1 MKRFISVLSG
11 LLVLP
16 AFAEVAPVYYD
27 DVIEYADDA
36 TVAED
41 SVESA
46 AQKSVGQR
54 TNINRSTSATRA
66 VASGTTTS
74 SRTNTASRAVA
85 SSPRTATSGTTRGT
99 VARTATKTPGVTTRT
114 AQTTS
119 RATVTSRNTQNSKP
133 VAARVGVYNSQVM
146 SGDRTGGGITVI
158 PASGNTALYNPS
170 GSSRI
175 GVANRRASSRISTPV
190 APVTTTTTITQE
202 DVTSTTSNLTNIAE
216 LTDYCKAQYA
226 ACMDNYCNIL
236 DDNQGRCSCSKNI
249 KNYEKTEQT
258 LAQATEDFQNVVQQ
272 IRYIGLTS
280 DQIEALF
287 TETEAELTMKSTT
300 DSSRL
305 KNSLDSIKK
314 KIVDVS
320 TPSAASNVTSGLT
333 LDMNG
338 LLTADFSA
346 GFDLNSFLNMNNN
359 SSSVSNQR
367 GEQLYKTA
375 ANRCKTAVLN
385 SCTTQG
391 IDANIITNAYDLE
404 IDKQCV
410 LYERSLNDANAEMK
424 QNVTNATTILQQ
436 ARLLLAQNKNSYDL
450 RGCIAAIDSCMQDE
464 YICGADYELCLDP
477 TGKYL
482 ANGEIVKGGT
492 PGVAG
497 GQPKTNCSMCATACS
512 NFGYDYDATYYTS
525 NECTGCTPKED
536 WVSGGMYNLYSVW
549 NYEGVTGCKCN
560 TAAKTT
566 ELGVQPSGTAPTTTS
581 TTTSTTCSSKSEK
594 TGNAWSMGESENLGG
609 YVDYYLNKWKSDYK
623 KSKDNTYTDN
633 MAMYLLQK
641 IGYIDDND
649 KVHGMCASVMK
660 QCQDYTYSS
669 KSSRKST
676 KKYVPDNEVVR
687 QYLNNTLAKIKV
699 QQDAIIADYAEGCR
713 NDVTSCLST
722 NGYDETAP
730 NSTATKTAINACA
743 AEITTCM
750 SVGGYQITDGVKLTL
765 RAMSDWVASIMMTCP
780 ENQYLVDDGTGHVYC
795 ASCGGAAVIVDS
807 ADDTTCNLDKPY
819 LAVQENSDYTK
830 PVASGGLGRKAAVP
844 LVSAGGRVSSC
855 SCPEGYVDYYT
866 KGAGQAGGANI
877 NNCTGTGLG
886 STFIVNQHV
895 CVDPTVT
902 QTCDNNGNCT
912 FQ

>member
-27 DVIEYADDA
+27 EVVEYADDA
-36 TVAED
+36 TMAED
-41 SVESA
+41 SAESV
-46 AQKSVGQR
+46 AQKNVGQR

-66 VASGTTTS
+66 ISSGATTS

-85 SSPRTATSGTTRGT
+85 SSPRTATSGTSRGT
-99 VARTATKTPGVTTRT
+99 VARTAKTATTRGT
-114 AQTTS
+114 SNAS
-119 RATVTSRNTQNSKP
+119 RAVTSRNAQTSKP
-133 VAARVGVYNSQVM
+133 VTARVGVYNSQVM
-146 SGDRTGGGITVI
+146 SGDRTSGGITVI

-170 GSSRI
+170 GSSRV
-175 GVANRRASSRISTPV
+175 GVANRRASARISTPV

-202 DVTSTTSNLTNIAE
+202 DVTSTTNNLTNIAE

-249 KNYEKTEQT
+249 KNYEKIEQT
-258 LAQATEDFQNVVQQ
+258 LAQATEDFQSVVQQ

-450 RGCIAAIDSCMQDE
+450 RGCIAAVDSCMQDE
-464 YICGADYELCLDP
+464 YICGTDYELCLDP

-492 PGVAG
+492 PGVSG
-497 GQPKTNCSMCATACS
+497 GQPKTKDTMCATACYAAP
-512 NFGYDYDATYYTS
+512 GDYDFGGRTDDPLNTNYSATS
-525 NECTGCTPKED
+525 SECSSCVCKSK
-536 WVSGGMYNLYSVW
+536 WVSGGMYNLYSTW
-549 NYEGVTGCKCN
+549 DY
-560 TAAKTT
+560 
-566 ELGVQPSGTAPTTTS
+566 
-581 TTTSTTCSSKSEK
+581 
-594 TGNAWSMGESENLGG
+594 TGNASSSSNSNLDGCTGGASSTAGNKFNAWGMGEKENLGG
-609 YVDYYLNKWKSDYK
+609 YIDAYLTKWKSDYT

-633 MAMYLLQK
+633 MALYLLQK
-641 IGYIDDND
+641 IGYIDSND
-649 KVHGMCASVMK
+649 KVHGMCASVFK

-669 KSSRKST
+669 SSSRKST

-730 NSTATKTAINACA
+730 DSTATKTAINACA

-765 RAMSDWVASIMMTCP
+765 RAMSDWVASIMLTCP
-780 ENQYLVDDGTGHVYC
+780 ENQYMVDDGTGRVYC
-795 ASCGGAAVIVDS
+795 TDCPTVMTLVDTNMRLTEDYPDDAPYAPIDASS
-807 ADDTTCNLDKPY
+807 L
-819 LAVQENSDYTK
+819 
-830 PVASGGLGRKAAVP
+830 SGDVLTGKRAMVKM
-844 LVSAGGRVSSC
+844 VSAGGRIASC
-855 SCPEGYVDYYT
+855 TCPDGYTMRAVQSEETLGGSNGDWTYSLTIGNFHYACIDNSVRCGYGSGSFNNST
-866 KGAGQAGGANI
+866 GQVT
-877 NNCTGTGLG
+877 CEE
-886 STFIVNQHV
+886 VNSQ
-895 CVDPTVT
+895 
-902 QTCDNNGNCT
+902 
-912 FQ
+912 